1 MKLNQTSTAV
11 MTANLRASMA
21 DLQAKLLIAQK
32 EVASGGRVADVGL
45 HLGNRSSEVLALR
58 AQFSQLNS
66 LKQANSGID
75 IRMSTTQVTLT
86 AIVKDAEELLA
97 QLVGTRDR
105 TIGSDVIQVQ
115 GETKLKALIELLNT
129 GLDGAHLFSGINTDQ
144 PALVNYYGSGTPSN
158 KAGIDAA
165 FLAEFGFA
173 QDDPAVE
180 HIDAAA
186 IQAFLNGAFAQRF
199 EEPAWS
205 TEWSNASDA
214 VMEDMISLSE
224 KVPTSVTANDP
235 ALRKLTK
242 AYTMVA
248 ELGIDNLNTH
258 AYSVIVNEATRLIG
272 EAVQEIATVQAHLGN
287 SQERVKLANDK
298 MTRQIAV
305 LEGRIGDLET
315 VDPYEAST
323 RLMSIMTQIEVSY
336 QLTARIQR
344 LSLINHL

>member
-11 MTANLRASMA
+11 LTANLRASMA
-21 DLQAKLLIAQK
+21 DLQSKLLIAQK

-58 AQFSQLNS
+58 AQFTQLNS
-66 LKQANSGID
+66 IKQANSGID
-75 IRMSTTQVTLT
+75 IRMSTTQVSLT
-86 AIVKDAEELLA
+86 AIVKDAEEFLA
-97 QLVGTRDR
+97 QLLGTRDR
-105 TIGSDVIQVQ
+105 SIGSDVIQAQ
-115 GETKLKALIELLNT
+115 SETKLKALTELLNT
-129 GLDGAHLFSGINTDQ
+129 GLDGAHLFAGINSDQ
-144 PALVNYYGSGTPSN
+144 QALVNYYGSGTPSN

-180 HIDAAA
+180 HIDAASME
-186 IQAFLNGAFAQRF
+186 AFLNGAFAQRF

-205 TEWSNASDA
+205 AEWSNASDA
-214 VMEDMISLSE
+214 VMKDMISLSE
-224 KVPTSVTANDP
+224 RVPTSVTANDP
-235 ALRKLTK
+235 SLRKLTK

-248 ELGIDNLNTH
+248 ELGIDGLNPQ
-258 AYSVIVNEATRLIG
+258 AYSVIINEATRLIG

-323 RLMSIMTQIEVSY
+323 RLMSILTQIETSY